1 MDGRMMMSEKVCKNC
16 RFWKDPSYM
25 SYGICQSRAVAASNP
40 HGELGTTPNFGCIH
54 WKEKKPDV
62 RGMVAM
68 YLCGLLGES
77 LLYHQQP
84 NRVKNVYLAH
94 ADAIFAII
102 READE

>member
-1 MDGRMMMSEKVCKNC
+1 MEKSERTCQNC
-16 RFWKDPSYM
+16 I
-25 SYGICQSRAVAASNP
+25 YGPVRTVKCPPVLLCQHARDCSHFACVD
-40 HGELGTTPNFGCIH
+40 